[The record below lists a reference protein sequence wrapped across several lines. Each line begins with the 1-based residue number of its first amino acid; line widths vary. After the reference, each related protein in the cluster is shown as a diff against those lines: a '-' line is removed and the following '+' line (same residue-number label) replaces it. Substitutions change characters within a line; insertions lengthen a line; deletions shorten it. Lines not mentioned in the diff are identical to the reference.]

1 MLSLIVLVF
10 ALPFLLNMFLFTFLF
25 TSFYVVILIAVVS
38 SIATSA
44 IGIVSIILN
53 SLIFLNVEYNY
64 LKSIDEKKEETQI

>member
-10 ALPFLLNMFLFTFLF
+10 ALPFLSNMFLFTFLF

-38 SIATSA
+38 SSATSA